1 MSGRGRTTGHPGLP
15 CAESGHGQCVLTLE
29 LSSGDARSGD
39 RLAGSLRAEMLQDVG
54 VSEVRVEL
62 VRIEKF
68 GNVQRDHTVDRV
80 VLEPE
85 GSLPAGQMRG
95 WRFRLN
101 VGKVS
106 APTLKTDKSSVRWL
120 VKGVLSRRMRRD
132 LRVEREIDV
141 DF

>member
-1 MSGRGRTTGHPGLP
+1 M
-15 CAESGHGQCVLTLE
+15 
-29 LSSGDARSGD
+29 
-39 RLAGSLRAEMLQDVG
+39 AGSLRAEILQDVG

-68 GNVQRDHTVDRV
+68 GNVQRDHTADRV

-85 GSLPAGQMRG
+85 GSLPAGQIKE
-95 WRFRLN
+95 WRFLMN
-101 VGKVS
+101 VGNVV
-106 APTLKTDKSSVRWL
+106 APTLKTEKSSVRWL